1 MTESHTLAFQ
11 SSRRTLISEC
21 TLDRSNDRQSFTLQ
35 MASTHRDDGEMDGE
49 HLSIPT
55 SRPPGL
61 IARRL
66 LEPMLQS
73 PGFALVVDGT
83 RIAVA
88 VTVTGGCGF

>member
-1 MTESHTLAFQ
+1 
-11 SSRRTLISEC
+11 
-21 TLDRSNDRQSFTLQ
+21 
-35 MASTHRDDGEMDGE
+35 MDGQ
-49 HLSIPT
+49 HLSTPT
-55 SRPPGL
+55 SGPPGL

-88 VTVTGGCGF
+88 VAVAVTGGCGF